1 MTGGHDD
8 DDDDDVVCAQC
19 WCTVVVVV
27 VVLGGT
33 LHLPRASSTSTHLFA
48 DLGAAMA
55 RCDSQASAQVGL
67 GVCRLVL
74 NLLPG

>member
-1 MTGGHDD
+1 MTGGH

-19 WCTVVVVV
+19 SCTVVVVV